1 MTAGELDVRLADYSV
16 QEVLGA
22 GGMGVVYRAIQ
33 KNLNREVAIKVLP
46 KELAEDPAFVERFSR
61 EAAAL
66 AALNH
71 PNIVTIQDT
80 GAIDGICYIVMELV
94 DGANL
99 REVLAAGKL

>member
-71 PNIVTIQDT
+71 PNIVTIQPHPRCRD
-80 GAIDGICYIVMELV
+80 C
-94 DGANL
+94 
-99 REVLAAGKL
+99 RR